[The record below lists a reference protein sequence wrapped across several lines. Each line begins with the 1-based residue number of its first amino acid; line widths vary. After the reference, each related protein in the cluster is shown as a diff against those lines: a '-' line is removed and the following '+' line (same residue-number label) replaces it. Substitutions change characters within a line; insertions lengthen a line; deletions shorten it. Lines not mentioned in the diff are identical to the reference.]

1 MTSTRL
7 IISCCRRF
15 TLGFPGLLSAHKHS
29 HCCSR
34 RILTFL
40 MWWSTIG
47 PAVSACA
54 AVFPTD
60 LTTACSPCWSIITLS
75 AWTHTA
81 GFLTRYS
88 TFPSFSL
95 VSFFCSLSCAE
106 ALWSSRSVSWSFCSR
121 AATLAC
127 RDVTVSSSSRS
138 VLVLHSCV
146 GLESPWLI
154 LWFLS

>member
-1 MTSTRL
+1 MTSARL
-7 IISCCRRF
+7 IISCCRRV
-15 TLGFPGLLSAHKHS
+15 TLGFPGWLSAHKHS

-34 RILTFL
+34 SLLTFL

-47 PAVSACA
+47 PAVSARA

-60 LTTACSPCWSIITLS
+60 LTTAWSPSWSTITLS
-75 AWTHTA
+75 AWTHTP
-81 GFLTRYS
+81 GFLTRCP

-95 VSFFCSLSCAE
+95 LFFFCSLSCAK
-106 ALWSSRSVSWSFCSR
+106 ALWSSWSVSWSFCSR

-138 VLVLHSCV
+138 VLVLHSCA
-146 GLESPWLI
+146 GLESPWRI